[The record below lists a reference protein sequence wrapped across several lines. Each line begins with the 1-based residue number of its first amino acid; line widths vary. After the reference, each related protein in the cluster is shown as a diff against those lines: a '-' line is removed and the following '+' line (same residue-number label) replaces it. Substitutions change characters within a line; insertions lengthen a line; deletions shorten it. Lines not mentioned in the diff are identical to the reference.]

1 MRFLTTALAISAIA
15 LAFTACTGKSSS
27 DTDQSN
33 AAATSAAATSAAAE
47 ASPEM
52 SPEASASSGAA
63 SSAMTKTDE
72 IPAYPGA
79 TTQAAGSSEG
89 MGGTTAAAGKVM
101 TTTDSFATV
110 YAWYQKNMPAGSEK
124 AHVTSPVE
132 SAVFTLGDPTSDQT
146 SVTISTLAGKTM
158 ITIGHVKK

>member
-1 MRFLTTALAISAIA
+1 MRFLTTSLAIGAIA
-15 LAFTACTGKSSS
+15 LALAACAGKSSDS
-27 DTDQSN
+27 DQSS
-33 AAATSAAATSAAAE
+33 ASATSAAATSAAAE
-47 ASPEM
+47 T
-52 SPEASASSGAA
+52 SPEASATESAA
-63 SSAMTKTDE
+63 STAMTKTDE
-72 IPAYPGA
+72 VPTYPGA

-89 MGGTTAAAGKVM
+89 MGGAAAASGKVL

-132 SAVFTLGDPTSDQT
+132 SAMFTLGDPGSDQT

>member
-1 MRFLTTALAISAIA
+1 MRFLTTAFAIGAIA

-27 DTDQSN
+27 DTDQSS

-47 ASPEM
+47 A

-132 SAVFTLGDPTSDQT
+132 SAVFTLGDPSTDQT

-158 ITIGHVKK
+158 ITVGHVKK